1 MIFIR
6 ADANEKIGTGHVMR
20 CLSIA
25 SAFSVAGEDVY
36 FVTADHRGDILINC
50 AGFRAL
56 CLGSCWTVMEGEV
69 PRLLEM
75 IREYKPQILL
85 VDSYYVTESY
95 FQKLSGEVRVAYID
109 DMNLASWNIDYLIN
123 YNIFA
128 DVFNYSGY
136 DRTKTKLLL
145 NPQYA
150 PLREEFRCLPR
161 HEVKENITDIL
172 VSAGGADP
180 EGISERLIRDVC
192 PREPDIN
199 FHFIIG
205 ALNPRIDDIK
215 KLECRNIILHINEQH
230 MSALMIQCDVAISAA
245 GTTLYEL
252 CAAGIPTITYI
263 LADNQ
268 IVATEQFESRQIM
281 LSAGDCRKNNDFIN
295 RVELCLLRLKS
306 DKALRTE
313 LSQKMQKLVDGN
325 GAKRIV
331 DNIMLCNIH
340 KQVSN

>member
-1 MIFIR
+1 MILIR

-25 SAFSVAGEDVY
+25 SAFSTIGEDVI
-36 FVTADHRGDILINC
+36 FVTADHRGDTLINR
-50 AGFRAL
+50 AGFSTL
-56 CLGSCWTVMEGEV
+56 CLESCWIEMEGEV
-69 PRLLEM
+69 TRLLK
-75 IREYKPQILL
+75 IIKEYKPKILL
-85 VDSYYVTESY
+85 IDSYFVTEDY
-95 FQKLSGEVRVAYID
+95 FNKLSGKVPLVYID
-109 DMNLASWNIDYLIN
+109 DMNQASWNVDCLIN

-128 DVFNYSGY
+128 DVFDYSGY
-136 DRTKTKLLL
+136 DRAKTDLLL

-150 PLREEFRCLPR
+150 PLREEFRRLPK
-161 HEVKENITDIL
+161 HEIKESITDIL

-180 EGISERLIRDVC
+180 EGISERLIKEVC
-192 PREPDIN
+192 LREPDIT

-215 KLECRNIILHINEQH
+215 KMECSNIILHINEQH
-230 MSALMIQCDVAISAA
+230 MSSLMMQCDVAISAA

-252 CAAGIPTITYI
+252 CAAGIPTITYV

-268 IVATEQFESRQIM
+268 IVATEQFENRQIM
-281 LSAGDCRKNNDFIN
+281 ISAGDCRKNSGFIN

-306 DKALRTE
+306 DKALRME

-325 GAKRIV
+325 GAKRIA
-331 DNIMLCNIH
+331 DKLSLCNIH